1 MANVVRGS
9 VLAMMFALLL
19 GAIVAYFTPADS
31 ANDKGYF
38 GAGKPRVVEALTAE
52 R

>member
-9 VLAMMFALLL
+9 VLAMVFALMV

-31 ANDKGYF
+31 ATGYF
-38 GAGKPRVVEALTAE
+38 GAGSQLAE
-52 R
+52 TLPANR